1 MEILD
6 CRLINIASTS
16 VPSKTEPPLIANPIP
31 TPRNKPP
38 KHAISR
44 GSFVKIGKWTNWIT
58 KANPVIANM
67 LLIAN
72 ILLTCLQPSM
82 IKGVLNITIN
92 NDKGTSSAK
101 ILTKS
106 EIPVMP
112 PSMYPFGTKKLSRPN
127 PALNIPI
134 PINIMDFTNEPSGYF
149 IFFLSILLAFAIL
162 FIFDCGESIIY
173 MCKIK
178 VF

>member
-1 MEILD
+1 
-6 CRLINIASTS
+6 
-16 VPSKTEPPLIANPIP
+16 
-31 TPRNKPP
+31 
-38 KHAISR
+38 
-44 GSFVKIGKWTNWIT
+44 
-58 KANPVIANM
+58 
-67 LLIAN
+67 
-72 ILLTCLQPSM
+72 M